1 MGITEIAVCTQG
13 WADTSLVGSS
23 QIPTPNLDA
32 LAANGRLLS
41 QYYTLPQCTPSRS
54 ALMTGLYPI
63 RLGLQF
69 NVYAPSEQGGLNLS
83 VPTLAERLKSLGY
96 QTHALGKWHLGYSSI
111 VYTPRRR
118 GFDTFFGSYNEAT
131 NYFNPLYSFY
141 NHCGVDLWDN
151 EDPVRDTDGAYST
164 HLLAGRA
171 IDIISN
177 HDSSKPLFMYL
188 STIAAH
194 GQTHQLPTEAPE
206 RNLAKFPYIGNR
218 KRTLLAGTVD
228 VVDES
233 IGRVVKALYDRGML
247 SNSLIVFTSD
257 NGGHPSGIF
266 SNGGSNW
273 PLRGAKATLWEG
285 AIRVPAVVWSPLLP
299 RNKDQ
304 GVVQPQLAHVV
315 DWLPTLYSAAGEY
328 SERPVNGT
336 GGRVSDLGSI
346 DGVNLWPALSTPYS
360 SSEGPMWPRRE
371 FLVNANSVNGISGYR
386 DGDY

>member
-1 MGITEIAVCTQG
+1 MSLTPARLKADPSSPHIVFIITDDMG

-69 NVYAPSEQGGLNLS
+69 NVYAPSEKGGLNVS
-83 VPTLAERLKSLGY
+83 VPTIAERLKSLGY

-131 NYFNPLYSFY
+131 NYFNPLYNFY

-151 EDPVRDTDGAYST
+151 EDPVRDTGGAYST

-177 HDSSKPLFMYL
+177 HDSSKTVDM
-188 STIAAH
+188 T
-194 GQTHQLPTEAPE
+194 TDAPE
-206 RNLAKFPYIGNR
+206 RNLEKFPYIGDRN
-218 KRTLLAGTVD
+218 RTLLAGTVD

-247 SNSLIVFTSD
+247 SNTVIVFTSD
-257 NGGHPSGIF
+257 NGGSPFGIF
-266 SNGGSNW
+266 SNTGSNW
-273 PLRGAKATLWEG
+273 PLRGSKGTLWEG
-285 AIRVPAVVWSPLLP
+285 GIRVPAVVWSPLLP
-299 RNKDQ
+299 RDKDQ
-304 GVVQPQLAHVV
+304 GVVLPQLVHVV
-315 DWLPTLYSAAGEY
+315 DWLPTLYSAAGE
-328 SERPVNGT
+328 
-336 GGRVSDLGSI
+336 
-346 DGVNLWPALSTPYS
+346 
-360 SSEGPMWPRRE
+360 
-371 FLVNANSVNGISGYR
+371 
-386 DGDY
+386 

>member
-1 MGITEIAVCTQG
+1 MLPNNFIQEFDNFVGIF
-13 WADTSLVGSS
+13 
-23 QIPTPNLDA
+23 
-32 LAANGRLLS
+32 
-41 QYYTLPQCTPSRS
+41 
-54 ALMTGLYPI
+54 LYP
-63 RLGLQF
+63 RLQ
-69 NVYAPSEQGGLNLS
+69 
-83 VPTLAERLKSLGY
+83 
-96 QTHALGKWHLGYSSI
+96 
-111 VYTPRRR
+111 
-118 GFDTFFGSYNEAT
+118 
-131 NYFNPLYSFY
+131 Y

-151 EDPVRDTDGAYST
+151 EDPVRDTGGAYST

-247 SNSLIVFTSD
+247 SNSVIVFTSD

-285 AIRVPAVVWSPLLP
+285 GIRVPAVVWSPLLP

-304 GVVQPQLAHVV
+304 GVVEPQLAHVV

-336 GGRVSDLGSI
+336 ASASPRVPRQ
-346 DGVNLWPALSTPYS
+346 GVKTQAK
-360 SSEGPMWPRRE
+360 
-371 FLVNANSVNGISGYR
+371 
-386 DGDY
+386 